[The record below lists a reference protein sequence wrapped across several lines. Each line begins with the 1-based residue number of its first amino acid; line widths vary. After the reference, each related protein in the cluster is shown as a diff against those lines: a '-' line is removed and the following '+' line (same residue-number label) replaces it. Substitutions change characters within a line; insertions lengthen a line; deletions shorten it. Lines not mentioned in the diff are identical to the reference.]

1 LPVIIQHSSFSVFP
15 GTGMPLLEIHNL
27 RKRYGSVEA
36 LKGISLEVEPG
47 EFFGLLGPNGAGKS
61 TTINILLGLILA
73 DSGSIRIFGHDFAT
87 HHTAIRGRMNVAA
100 AFTSLSGVLTVRE
113 NLRVYGHIYGVKNLT
128 AKIDELLERFE
139 IADLA
144 DRKLQYLSSGQ
155 HTRVTLCKGLI
166 NDPELL
172 LLDECT
178 VGLDPDIAEKTRRA
192 LQEFQREKQTTVI
205 FTSHNMNEV
214 EELCG
219 RIAFLSK
226 GEILRIDTAA
236 RLTNLIP
243 QQILE
248 IRFQTGV
255 NLEALLRADGRPHA
269 ERAGDATLR
278 FVLDDPETQ
287 LDAVLRRLV
296 QAGGRIADVHIT
308 RPTLEDV
315 FIKVAR
321 GEI

>member
-1 LPVIIQHSSFSVFP
+1 MR
-15 GTGMPLLEIHNL
+15 MPLLAIRDL
-27 RKRYGSVEA
+27 RKRYDTVEA
-36 LKGISLEVEPG
+36 LKGVSFAVERR
-47 EFFGLLGPNGAGKS
+47 EIFGLLGPNGAGKS

-73 DSGSIRIFGHDFAT
+73 DSGRIEVFGQDFTQHALDIR
-87 HHTAIRGRMNVAA
+87 RRMNVAA
-100 AFTSLSGVLTVRE
+100 AFTSLNGVLTVRE
-113 NLRVYGHIYGVKNLT
+113 NLRVYAHIYGVKNIR

-144 DRKLQYLSSGQ
+144 DKKLQYLSSGQ

-192 LQEFQREKQTTVI
+192 LKEFQREKHTTI
-205 FTSHNMNEV
+205 LFTSHNMNEV

-219 RIAFLSK
+219 RVAFLSK
-226 GEILRIDTAA
+226 GQILRIDT
-236 RLTNLIP
+236 TEHITQLIP
-243 QQILE
+243 QQTLS
-248 IRFQTGV
+248 IRFRPGTAPSYLPQPNTLPPAEFG
-255 NLEALLRADGRPHA
+255 ADS
-269 ERAGDATLR
+269 TLR
-278 FVLDDPETQ
+278 FVLHDPEQQ
-287 LDAVLRRLV
+287 LDAILRYFT
-296 QAGGRIADVHIT
+296 QSGATIADVQLV

-321 GEI
+321 GEL

>member
-1 LPVIIQHSSFSVFP
+1 
-15 GTGMPLLEIHNL
+15 MPLLEIRNL
-27 RKRYGSVEA
+27 RKRYGTIEA
-36 LKGISLEVEPG
+36 LRGVSLDIEHG

-73 DSGSIRIFGHDFAT
+73 DSGSIRIFGLDLAT
-87 HHTAIRGRMNVAA
+87 QQVAIRRRMNVAA

-113 NLRVYGHIYGVKNLT
+113 NLRVYGRIYGVKNLN
-128 AKIDELLERFE
+128 AKIAALLERFE
-139 IADLA
+139 ITELA

-178 VGLDPDIAEKTRRA
+178 LGLDPDIAEKTRRA
-192 LQEFQREKQTTVI
+192 LQEFQREKQTTIV

-219 RIAFLSK
+219 RIAFLNR
-226 GEILRIDTAA
+226 GEILRVDTAA
-236 RLTNLIP
+236 RIKNLIP
-243 QQILE
+243 HQVIAV
-248 IRFQTGV
+248 RFQSGTDLSPLRQVDGYPRAE
-255 NLEALLRADGRPHA
+255 LEG
-269 ERAGDATLR
+269 EATLR
-278 FVLDDPETQ
+278 FVLDDPEEQ
-287 LDAVLRRLV
+287 LDTLLRRLIH
-296 QAGGRIADVHIT
+296 AGGRITDVHISK
-308 RPTLEDV
+308 PTLEDV

>member
-1 LPVIIQHSSFSVFP
+1 
-15 GTGMPLLEIHNL
+15 MPILDIYNL
-27 RKRYGSVEA
+27 RKRYETIDA
-36 LKGISLEVEPG
+36 LKGISFSVDRGEV
-47 EFFGLLGPNGAGKS
+47 FGLLGPNGAGKS

-73 DSGSIRIFGHDFAT
+73 DGGSIRIFDLDFAT
-87 HHTAIRGRMNVAA
+87 HQVDIRRRMNVAA

-113 NLRVYGHIYGVKNLT
+113 NLRVYGYIYGVQRIN

-139 IADLA
+139 ITDLA
-144 DRKLQYLSSGQ
+144 NRKLQYLSSGQ

-192 LQEFQREKQTTVI
+192 LKEFQQEKRTTI
-205 FTSHNMNEV
+205 LFTSHNMNEV

-226 GEILRIDTAA
+226 GEILRIDTAE
-236 RLTNLIP
+236 RIKNLIP
-243 QQILE
+243 HQVLS
-248 IRFQTGV
+248 IRLHPGV
-255 NLEALLRADGRPHA
+255 DLSTFLQPDGAPQA
-269 ERAGDATLR
+269 ELGSESTLR
-278 FVLDDPETQ
+278 FVLDDPEHQ
-287 LDAVLRRLV
+287 LDTVLRRLSR
-296 QAGGRIADVHIT
+296 AGARIADVQLT
-308 RPTLEDV
+308 KATLEDV

>member
-1 LPVIIQHSSFSVFP
+1 V
-15 GTGMPLLEIHNL
+15 PLLEIRDL
-27 RKRYGSVEA
+27 RKRYGPVEA
-36 LKGISLEVEPG
+36 LKGLSLEVERG

-61 TTINILLGLILA
+61 TTINILLGLIQP
-73 DSGSIRIFGHDFAT
+73 DSGAIRIFGQDFASQSV
-87 HHTAIRGRMNVAA
+87 AIRRRMNVAA

-113 NLRVYGHIYGVKNLT
+113 NLKVYGYIYGVGNLN
-128 AKIDELLERFE
+128 AKINELLERFE
-139 IADLA
+139 IPDLA
-144 DRKLQYLSSGQ
+144 NRKLQYLSSGQ

-166 NDPELL
+166 NDPDLL

-178 VGLDPDIAEKTRRA
+178 LGLDPDIAEKTRRA
-192 LQEFQREKQTTVI
+192 LQEFQREKQTTI
-205 FTSHNMNEV
+205 LFTSHNMNEV

-236 RLTNLIP
+236 RIKSLIP
-243 QQILE
+243 HQVVE
-248 IRFQTGV
+248 ARFQAGTDLSAFLG
-255 NLEALLRADGRPHA
+255 LDGAPRA
-269 ERAGDATLR
+269 ERAENSTLR
-278 FVLDDPETQ
+278 FVLDDPERQ
-287 LDAVLRRLV
+287 LDPLLRRLT
-296 QAGGRIADVHIT
+296 QAGGHIADVQIT

>member
-1 LPVIIQHSSFSVFP
+1 
-15 GTGMPLLEIHNL
+15 MPLLEIHDL
-27 RKRYGSVEA
+27 RKRYDTTDA
-36 LKGISLEVEPG
+36 LKNISFSVDRGEV
-47 EFFGLLGPNGAGKS
+47 FGLLGPNGAGKS

-73 DSGSIRIFGHDFAT
+73 DGGSIRIFGLDFAM
-87 HHTAIRGRMNVAA
+87 HQVEIRRRMNVAA

-113 NLRVYGHIYGVKNLT
+113 NLRVYGYIYDVRRIN
-128 AKIDELLERFE
+128 ARIDELLERFE
-139 IADLA
+139 ITDLA
-144 DRKLQYLSSGQ
+144 NRKLQYLSSGQ

-192 LQEFQREKQTTVI
+192 LKEFQREKRTTI
-205 FTSHNMNEV
+205 LFTSHNMNEV

-226 GEILRIDTAA
+226 GEILRIDTAEHIKS
-236 RLTNLIP
+236 LIP
-243 QQILE
+243 HQALS
-248 IRFQTGV
+248 IRLHPGV
-255 NLEALLRADGRPHA
+255 EVSTFLHPDGTPQA
-269 ERAGDATLR
+269 ELGPESTLR
-278 FVLDDPETQ
+278 FILDDPEHQ
-287 LDAVLRRLV
+287 IDAILRRLT
-296 QAGGRIADVHIT
+296 QAGARIADVQLT
-308 RPTLEDV
+308 RATLEDV

>member
-1 LPVIIQHSSFSVFP
+1 
-15 GTGMPLLEIHNL
+15 MPLLEIREL
-27 RKRYGSVEA
+27 RKHYGKVEA
-36 LKGISLEVEPG
+36 LRSLSFNVERG

-73 DSGSIRIFGHDFAT
+73 DSGSIRIFDQDFARQQV
-87 HHTAIRGRMNVAA
+87 AIRRRMNVAA

-113 NLRVYGHIYGVKNLT
+113 NLTVYGHLYGVKNLN

-139 IADLA
+139 ITDLT
-144 DRKLQYLSSGQ
+144 RRQLQHLSSGQ

-178 VGLDPDIAEKTRRA
+178 LGLDPDIAEKTRRA
-192 LQEFQREKQTTVI
+192 LKEFQQEKHTTI
-205 FTSHNMNEV
+205 LFTSHNMNEV

-219 RIAFLSK
+219 RIALLSK
-226 GEILRIDTAA
+226 GAILRIDTTA
-236 RLTNLIP
+236 RIKNLIP

-248 IRFQTGV
+248 VRFQPGTDLSTLQQLNGEV
-255 NLEALLRADGRPHA
+255 RVESATDS
-269 ERAGDATLR
+269 TLR
-278 FVLDDPETQ
+278 FVLDDSEHQ
-287 LDAVLRRLV
+287 LDSLLRRLT
-296 QAGGRIADVHIT
+296 QGGHIADIQIT
-308 RPTLEDV
+308 KPTLEDV

>member
-1 LPVIIQHSSFSVFP
+1 
-15 GTGMPLLEIHNL
+15 MPLLEIHQL
-27 RKRYGSVEA
+27 RKHYGSVEA
-36 LKGISLEVEPG
+36 LKGITFAVERG

-73 DSGSIRIFGHDFAT
+73 DGGSIRVFDTDFA
-87 HHTAIRGRMNVAA
+87 AQPIAVRRRMNVAA
-100 AFTSLSGVLTVRE
+100 AFTSMNGVLTVRE
-113 NLRVYGHIYGVKNLT
+113 NLGVYGRIYGVKKVR
-128 AKIDELLERFE
+128 AKTEELLERFE
-139 IADLA
+139 ISELA
-144 DRKLQYLSSGQ
+144 DTKLQYLSSGQ
-155 HTRVTLCKGLI
+155 HTRVTLCKGFL

-192 LQEFQREKQTTVI
+192 LKEVQAEKKTTVL
-205 FTSHNMNEV
+205 FTSHNMSEV
-214 EELCG
+214 EALCG

-226 GEILRIDTAA
+226 GEILRTDTAQHIK
-236 RLTNLIP
+236 RLIP

-248 IRFQTGV
+248 VRFEPGTDLSQVACHDGLPRAESGAADSLRFTL
-255 NLEALLRADGRPHA
+255 NDPERQLDPLLRHLAQS
-269 ERAGDATLR
+269 RA
-278 FVLDDPETQ
+278 
-287 LDAVLRRLV
+287 
-296 QAGGRIADVHIT
+296 RIADLQLE

>member
-1 LPVIIQHSSFSVFP
+1 
-15 GTGMPLLEIHNL
+15 MPLLEIRDL
-27 RKRYGSVEA
+27 RKRYGTVEA
-36 LKGISLEVEPG
+36 LKGLWLDVERG

-61 TTINILLGLILA
+61 TTINILLGLIQP
-73 DSGSIRIFGHDFAT
+73 DGGSIRIFGQDFAT
-87 HHTAIRGRMNVAA
+87 QQVAIRRRMNVAA

-113 NLRVYGHIYGVKNLT
+113 NLKVYGYIYGVRNLN
-128 AKIDELLERFE
+128 AKINELLERFE
-139 IADLA
+139 VTDLA
-144 DRKLQYLSSGQ
+144 NRKLQYLSSGQ

-166 NDPELL
+166 NDPDLL

-178 VGLDPDIAEKTRRA
+178 LGLDPDIAEKTRRA
-192 LQEFQREKQTTVI
+192 LQEFQREKRTTI
-205 FTSHNMNEV
+205 LFTSHNMNEV

-236 RLTNLIP
+236 RIKSLIP
-243 QQILE
+243 HQVLE
-248 IRFQTGV
+248 VRFQAGPD
-255 NLEALLRADGRPHA
+255 LSALLCLDGTPHA
-269 ERAGDATLR
+269 ERGENSTLR
-278 FVLDDPETQ
+278 FVLDDPERQ
-287 LDAVLRRLV
+287 LDPLLRRIT
-296 QAGGRIADVHIT
+296 QAGGHIADVQIT

>member
-1 LPVIIQHSSFSVFP
+1 
-15 GTGMPLLEIHNL
+15 MPLLEIHQL

-36 LKGISLEVEPG
+36 LRGITFTVERG

-73 DSGSIRIFGHDFAT
+73 DGGSIRVFDTDFAAQPV
-87 HHTAIRGRMNVAA
+87 AIRRRMNVAA
-100 AFTSLSGVLTVRE
+100 ALTSMNGVLTVRE
-113 NLRVYGHIYGVKNLT
+113 NLGVYGRIYGVKKIKT
-128 AKIDELLERFE
+128 RIDELLERFE
-139 IADLA
+139 IRDLA
-144 DRKLQYLSSGQ
+144 DTKLQYLSSGQ
-155 HTRVTLCKGLI
+155 HTRVTLCKGFL

-192 LQEFQREKQTTVI
+192 LKQVQRDKKTTVL
-205 FTSHNMNEV
+205 FTSHNMSEV

-219 RIAFLSK
+219 RIAFLSQ
-226 GEILRIDTAA
+226 GEILRIDTAE
-236 RLTNLIP
+236 RITRLIP

-248 IRFQTGV
+248 VRFQPGTDLSRMV
-255 NLEALLRADGRPHA
+255 FADGLPTA
-269 ERAGDATLR
+269 EAGAANSLR
-278 FVLDDPETQ
+278 FRLDDPEQQ
-287 LDAVLRRLV
+287 LDPLLRQLT
-296 QAGGRIADVHIT
+296 QAEARVVDLQLK

-321 GEI
+321 GEL

>member
-1 LPVIIQHSSFSVFP
+1 
-15 GTGMPLLEIHNL
+15 MPLLEIRALH
-27 RKRYGSVEA
+27 KRYDTVEA
-36 LKGISLEVEPG
+36 LKGITLEVERG

-73 DSGSIRIFGHDFAT
+73 DSGSIRIFGEDFAT
-87 HHTAIRGRMNVAA
+87 QRTAILRRMNVAA

-113 NLRVYGHIYGVKNLT
+113 NLKVYGNIYGVKNLN
-128 AKIDELLERFE
+128 AKINELLDRFE
-139 IADLA
+139 IVDLA
-144 DRKLQYLSSGQ
+144 NRKLQYLSSGQ

-166 NDPELL
+166 NDLELL

-178 VGLDPDIAEKTRRA
+178 LGLDPDIAEKTRRA
-192 LQEFQREKQTTVI
+192 LQQFQREKQTTII

-236 RLTNLIP
+236 HIKSLIP

-248 IRFQTGV
+248 IRFQSGTDLNIVRALNGHLHGESTGD
-255 NLEALLRADGRPHA
+255 LA
-269 ERAGDATLR
+269 LR
-278 FVLDDPETQ
+278 FILEDPETQ
-287 LDAVLRRLV
+287 LDALLRQLT
-296 QAGGRIADVHIT
+296 QAGGKIADVQIT

>member
-1 LPVIIQHSSFSVFP
+1 MS
-15 GTGMPLLEIHNL
+15 LLEIHDL
-27 RKRYGSVEA
+27 RKRYGTVDA
-36 LKGISLEVEPG
+36 LKGISLAIERG

-73 DSGSIRIFGHDFAT
+73 DSGTIRIFEEDFAT
-87 HHTAIRGRMNVAA
+87 RQTAIRRRMNVAA

-113 NLRVYGHIYGVKNLT
+113 NLKVYGGIYGVKNLK

-139 IADLA
+139 ITDLA
-144 DRKLQYLSSGQ
+144 NRKLQYLSSGQ

-178 VGLDPDIAEKTRRA
+178 LGLDPDIAEKTRRA
-192 LQEFQREKQTTVI
+192 LQEFQREKLTTII

-226 GEILRIDTAA
+226 GEILRVDTAA
-236 RLTNLIP
+236 RIKSLIP

-248 IRFQTGV
+248 VRFQSGEDLDAV
-255 NLEALLRADGRPHA
+255 RRLDGAFSPQHT
-269 ERAGDATLR
+269 GDAIFR
-278 FVLDDPETQ
+278 FVLDEPETQ
-287 LDAVLRRLV
+287 LDAIMQRLM
-296 QAGGRIADVHIT
+296 QTGARIADLQIT

-321 GEI
+321 GEIEC

>member
-1 LPVIIQHSSFSVFP
+1 
-15 GTGMPLLEIHNL
+15 MPLLDIQDL
-27 RKRYGSVEA
+27 RKRYETTDALKSISFSVEH
-36 LKGISLEVEPG
+36 GEV
-47 EFFGLLGPNGAGKS
+47 FGLLGPNGAGKS

-73 DSGSIRIFGHDFAT
+73 DGGSIRIFDLDFAT
-87 HHTAIRGRMNVAA
+87 HQVEIRRRMNVAA

-113 NLRVYGHIYGVKNLT
+113 NLRVYGYIYGVHRIN

-139 IADLA
+139 ITDLA
-144 DRKLQYLSSGQ
+144 NRKLQYLSSGQ

-192 LQEFQREKQTTVI
+192 LKEFQQEKQTTI
-205 FTSHNMNEV
+205 LFTSHNMNEV

-226 GEILRIDTAA
+226 GEILRIDTAE
-236 RLTNLIP
+236 RIKNLIP
-243 QQILE
+243 HQVLS
-248 IRFQTGV
+248 IRLHSGV
-255 NLEALLRADGRPHA
+255 EVSPFLQPDGTPQA
-269 ERAGDATLR
+269 ELGPESTLR
-278 FVLDDPETQ
+278 FVLDDPEHQIDT
-287 LDAVLRRLV
+287 VLRRLT
-296 QAGGRIADVHIT
+296 QAGARIADVQLT
-308 RPTLEDV
+308 KATLEDV

>member
-1 LPVIIQHSSFSVFP
+1 
-15 GTGMPLLEIHNL
+15 MPLLEIRDL
-27 RKRYGSVEA
+27 RKHYGAVEA
-36 LKGISLEVEPG
+36 LKSLSLDVERG

-61 TTINILLGLILA
+61 TTINILLGLILP
-73 DSGSIRIFGHDFAT
+73 DSGSIRVFDQDFAT
-87 HHTAIRGRMNVAA
+87 QQVEIRRRMNVAA
-100 AFTSLSGVLTVRE
+100 AFTSLNGVLTVRE
-113 NLRVYGHIYGVKNLT
+113 NLKVYGHIYAVKNLN

-139 IADLA
+139 ITDLA
-144 DRKLQYLSSGQ
+144 QRRLQYLSSGQ

-166 NDPELL
+166 NDPDLL

-178 VGLDPDIAEKTRRA
+178 LGLDPDIAEKTRRA
-192 LQEFQREKQTTVI
+192 LQEFQREKQTTI
-205 FTSHNMNEV
+205 LFTSHNMNEV

-236 RLTNLIP
+236 RIKSLIP
-243 QQILE
+243 HQVLEVRFRPGTDLSALQQM
-248 IRFQTGV
+248 
-255 NLEALLRADGRPHA
+255 DGTPHA
-269 ERAGDATLR
+269 ESGGDSTLR
-278 FVLDDPETQ
+278 FVLDDPERQ
-287 LDAVLRRLV
+287 LDSLLRRLT
-296 QAGGRIADVHIT
+296 QAGGYIADVQIT

>member
-1 LPVIIQHSSFSVFP
+1 
-15 GTGMPLLEIHNL
+15 MPLLEIRDL
-27 RKRYGSVEA
+27 CKQYGAVTA
-36 LKGISLEVEPG
+36 LKGLSLDVERG

-73 DSGSIRIFGHDFAT
+73 DSGSIRIFGDDFT
-87 HHTAIRGRMNVAA
+87 KRPTAIRRRMNVAA

-113 NLRVYGHIYGVKNLT
+113 NLTVYGHLYGVTNIK
-128 AKIDELLERFE
+128 AKIAELLERFE
-139 IADLA
+139 IAELA

-192 LQEFQREKQTTVI
+192 LQQFQQEKQTTII

-236 RLTNLIP
+236 RIKELIP
-243 QQILE
+243 QQIVE
-248 IRFQTGV
+248 IRFQIGAR
-255 NLEALLRADGRPHA
+255 LADIEQRDGHPNG
-269 ERAGDATLR
+269 ERIGDTTLR
-278 FVLDDPETQ
+278 FTLDDPERQ
-287 LDAVLRRLV
+287 LDPLLRRLTQTGETIMDIQV
-296 QAGGRIADVHIT
+296 M

>member
-1 LPVIIQHSSFSVFP
+1 
-15 GTGMPLLEIHNL
+15 MPLLDIQNL
-27 RKRYGSVEA
+27 RKRYETTDA
-36 LKGISLEVEPG
+36 LKGIAFSVDRGEV
-47 EFFGLLGPNGAGKS
+47 FGLLGPNGAGKS

-73 DSGSIRIFGHDFAT
+73 DGGSIRIFDLDFAT
-87 HHTAIRGRMNVAA
+87 HQVDIRRRMNVAA

-113 NLRVYGHIYGVKNLT
+113 NLRVYGYIYGVQRVN

-139 IADLA
+139 ITDLA
-144 DRKLQYLSSGQ
+144 NRKLQYLSSGQ

-192 LQEFQREKQTTVI
+192 LKEFQQEKRTTI
-205 FTSHNMNEV
+205 LFTSHNMNEV

-226 GEILRIDTAA
+226 GEILRIDTAE
-236 RLTNLIP
+236 RIKNLIP
-243 QQILE
+243 HQVLS
-248 IRFQTGV
+248 IRLHPGIEVST
-255 NLEALLRADGRPHA
+255 LLQPDGTPQA
-269 ERAGDATLR
+269 ELGPESTLR
-278 FVLDDPETQ
+278 FILDDPEHQ
-287 LDAVLRRLV
+287 IDAILRRLT
-296 QAGGRIADVHIT
+296 QAGARIADVQLAKT
-308 RPTLEDV
+308 TLEDV

>member
-1 LPVIIQHSSFSVFP
+1 
-15 GTGMPLLEIHNL
+15 MPLLEIHQL

-36 LKGISLEVEPG
+36 LKGISFTVERG

-73 DSGSIRIFGHDFAT
+73 DGGSIRVFDTDFAAQPV
-87 HHTAIRGRMNVAA
+87 AIRRRMNVAA
-100 AFTSLSGVLTVRE
+100 ALTSMNGVLTVRE
-113 NLRVYGHIYGVKNLT
+113 NLSVYGRIYGVKKIKT
-128 AKIDELLERFE
+128 RIDELLERFE
-139 IADLA
+139 IRDLA
-144 DRKLQYLSSGQ
+144 DTKLQYLSSGQ
-155 HTRVTLCKGLI
+155 HTRVTLCKGFL

-192 LQEFQREKQTTVI
+192 LKQVQRDKKTTVL
-205 FTSHNMNEV
+205 FTSHNMSEV

-226 GEILRIDTAA
+226 GEILRIDTAE
-236 RLTNLIP
+236 RITRLIP

-248 IRFQTGV
+248 VRFQPGTDLSRMV
-255 NLEALLRADGRPHA
+255 FADGVPQA
-269 ERAGDATLR
+269 EPGAADSLR
-278 FVLDDPETQ
+278 FRLDDPERQ
-287 LDAVLRRLV
+287 LDPLLRRLA
-296 QAGGRIADVHIT
+296 QSEARITDLQLK

-321 GEI
+321 GEL

>member
-1 LPVIIQHSSFSVFP
+1 
-15 GTGMPLLEIHNL
+15 MPLLEIRDL
-27 RKRYGSVEA
+27 RKQYGTVEA
-36 LKGISLEVEPG
+36 LKGIALDVDRG

-61 TTINILLGLILA
+61 TTINILLGLIVA
-73 DSGSIRIFGHDFAT
+73 DSGTIRVFGQDFAT
-87 HHTAIRGRMNVAA
+87 QQVAIRRRMNVAA

-113 NLRVYGHIYGVKNLT
+113 NLRVYAHIYGVTEVNR
-128 AKIDELLERFE
+128 KIDALLERFE
-139 IADLA
+139 ISELA
-144 DRKLQYLSSGQ
+144 NRKLQYLSSGQ

-178 VGLDPDIAEKTRRA
+178 LGLDPDIAEKTRRA
-192 LQEFQREKQTTVI
+192 LQEFQRQQQTTI
-205 FTSHNMNEV
+205 LFTSHNMNEV

-226 GEILRIDTAA
+226 GEILRVDTAE
-236 RLTNLIP
+236 RIKNLIP
-243 QQILE
+243 QQVLE
-248 IRFQTGV
+248 VRFRPGTDLSG
-255 NLEALLRADGRPHA
+255 LSRLDGMAPHA
-269 ERAGDATLR
+269 DLNGDSTLR
-278 FVLDDPETQ
+278 FVLDDPESQ
-287 LDAVLRRLV
+287 LDPLLRRLM
-296 QAGGRIADVHIT
+296 QAGGHIADVQIT

>member
-1 LPVIIQHSSFSVFP
+1 MRV
-15 GTGMPLLEIHNL
+15 LEICEL
-27 RKRYGSVEA
+27 RKRYGTVEA
-36 LKGISLEVEPG
+36 LKGLSFTVERG

-73 DSGSIRIFGHDFAT
+73 DEGSIRIFGQDFT
-87 HHTAIRGRMNVAA
+87 TQQVAIRRRMNVAA
-100 AFTSLSGVLTVRE
+100 AFTSLNGILTVRE
-113 NLRVYGHIYGVKNLT
+113 NLRVYGHLYGVQKVD
-128 AKIDELLERFE
+128 ARIDELLERFE
-139 IADLA
+139 ITDLVHK
-144 DRKLQYLSSGQ
+144 RLQYLSSGQ

-192 LQEFQREKQTTVI
+192 LKEFQREKHTTI
-205 FTSHNMNEV
+205 LFTSHNMYEV
-214 EELCG
+214 DELCG

-226 GEILRIDTAA
+226 GQILRIDTAD
-236 RLTNLIP
+236 RIKGLIP
-243 QQILE
+243 HQVLE
-248 IRFQTGV
+248 VRFSPGADLT
-255 NLEALLRADGRPHA
+255 ALLQTDGIPA
-269 ERAGDATLR
+269 VNFGPDSTLH
-278 FVLDDPETQ
+278 FVLDAPERQ
-287 LDAVLRRLV
+287 LDTVLRRLT
-296 QAGGRIADVHIT
+296 QSGAPITDIQLT

>member
-1 LPVIIQHSSFSVFP
+1 MS
-15 GTGMPLLEIHNL
+15 LLEISEL
-27 RKRYGSVEA
+27 YKRYDAVEA
-36 LKGISLEVEPG
+36 LKGVSFSVERG
-47 EFFGLLGPNGAGKS
+47 EIFGLLGPNGAGKS

-73 DSGSIRIFGHDFAT
+73 DSGRIEVFGQDFT
-87 HHTAIRGRMNVAA
+87 HHSLAIRRRMNVAA
-100 AFTSLSGVLTVRE
+100 AFTSLNGVLTVRE
-113 NLRVYGHIYGVKNLT
+113 NLRVYGHIYGVKNIR

-144 DRKLQYLSSGQ
+144 DKKLQYLSSGQ

-192 LQEFQREKQTTVI
+192 LKEFQREKHTTI
-205 FTSHNMNEV
+205 LFTSHNMNEV

-226 GEILRIDTAA
+226 GQILRIDTTE
-236 RLTNLIP
+236 RITQLIP
-243 QQILE
+243 QQTLT
-248 IRFQTGV
+248 IRF
-255 NLEALLRADGRPHA
+255 
-269 ERAGDATLR
+269 RAGTAVTALPRPDTLPPAEVGTDATLR
-278 FVLDDPETQ
+278 FVLTDPEQQ
-287 LDAVLRRLV
+287 LDAILRHFT
-296 QAGGRIADVHIT
+296 QSGATIADVQLV

-315 FIKVAR
+315 FIKIAR

>member
-1 LPVIIQHSSFSVFP
+1 
-15 GTGMPLLEIHNL
+15 MPLLNIRDL
-27 RKRYGSVEA
+27 RKSYDAVEA
-36 LKGISLEVEPG
+36 LKGVSFSVERG
-47 EFFGLLGPNGAGKS
+47 EIFGLLGPNGAGKS

-73 DSGSIRIFGHDFAT
+73 DGGHIEVFGQDFAR
-87 HHTAIRGRMNVAA
+87 HALAIRRRMNVAA
-100 AFTSLSGVLTVRE
+100 AFTSLNGVLTVRE
-113 NLRVYGHIYGVKNLT
+113 NLRVYGHIYGVKNIR

-139 IADLA
+139 ITDLA
-144 DRKLQYLSSGQ
+144 NKKLQYLSSGQ

-192 LQEFQREKQTTVI
+192 LKEFQREKHTTI
-205 FTSHNMNEV
+205 LFTSHNMNEV

-219 RIAFLSK
+219 RIAFVSK
-226 GEILRIDTAA
+226 GQILRIDTTE
-236 RLTNLIP
+236 RIIQIIP
-243 QQILE
+243 QQTLTV
-248 IRFQTGV
+248 R
-255 NLEALLRADGRPHA
+255 LRADCA
-269 ERAGDATLR
+269 ARAIPQFETLPPVEIVSDSTLR
-278 FVLDDPETQ
+278 FVLDNPEQQ
-287 LDAVLRRLV
+287 LDAIVRHLT
-296 QAGGRIADVHIT
+296 QSGAHIADLQLV